1 MGICDSSNNKNVL
14 PNNTQTNI
22 QISNNQTSLTQN
34 PTSKLNQN
42 LNSNPN
48 INTNKGFQT
57 QNLVDDDR
65 PSFID
70 RHVSMGSSVIN
81 EDSIGYNQTRNTV
94 DV

>member
-22 QISNNQTSLTQN
+22 QISNNQTSLTQT

-57 QNLVDDDR
+57 VDDDR

-70 RHVSMGSSVIN
+70 RHVSMGSSVNN